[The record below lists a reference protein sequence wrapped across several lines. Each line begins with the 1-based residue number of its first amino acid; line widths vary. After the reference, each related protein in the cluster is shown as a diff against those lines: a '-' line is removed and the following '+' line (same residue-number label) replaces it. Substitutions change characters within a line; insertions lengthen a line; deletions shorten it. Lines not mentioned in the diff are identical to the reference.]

1 MSVKDEIVKVA
12 HLVYENKFVAAYDG
26 NISSLSERN
35 TIYITR
41 SGVCKGEL
49 TTADILEVDFD
60 GSLISGN
67 GKIST
72 ENKLHRFIYSK
83 RKDVKA
89 IVHCHP
95 IYSTAFTL
103 VGEGLIEH
111 YFPEVFLTIG
121 KVPLCKYAT
130 PSTDEITESIKDFVE
145 NSNALL
151 LQNHGAVTFGN
162 SVFDAYYKMEK
173 IEHAAK
179 TIFLARLLGI
189 PRKLTEEE
197 TNKLIAIAEP
207 TYGIKKDEFKN

>member
-1 MSVKDEIVKVA
+1 MSIKDEIVKVS
-12 HLVYENKFVAAYDG
+12 HLVYKNKFVAAYDG

-49 TTADILEVDFD
+49 TTSDILEIDFE
-60 GSLISGN
+60 GNLISGQ

-72 ENKLHRFIYSK
+72 ENKLHRLIYSK
-83 RKDVKA
+83 RKDIKA
-89 IVHCHP
+89 VVHCHP

-103 VGEGLIEH
+103 VGEGLIEN

-130 PSTDEITESIKDFVE
+130 PSTDEITDSIKDFVE
-145 NSNALL
+145 KSNALL
-151 LQNHGAVTFGN
+151 LQNHGALTLGN

-173 IEHAAK
+173 LEHSAK
-179 TIFLARLLGI
+179 TIFLARMLGT

-197 TNKLIAIAEP
+197 TNKLAAIAES
-207 TYGIKKDEFKN
+207 TYGIKINEFKN